1 MYPDS
6 KNGIVIQ
13 LDKTKKDEI
22 VIIFLYIYFSHPV
35 SVFNV
40 RIIIIR
46 SKNFDKHFLYK
57 LK

>member
-35 SVFNV
+35 SV
-40 RIIIIR
+40 
-46 SKNFDKHFLYK
+46 
-57 LK
+57 

>member
-22 VIIFLYIYFSHPV
+22 VIIFLHIFSHPV

-40 RIIIIR
+40 RIVIIR
-46 SKNFDKHFLYK
+46 SKNFDKYFLYK

>member
-22 VIIFLYIYFSHPV
+22 IVIFLSTFHIRYQYK
-35 SVFNV
+35 FNV

-46 SKNFDKHFLYK
+46 SKNFEKHFFFIN
-57 LK
+57 

>member
-22 VIIFLYIYFSHPV
+22 VIIFLHIYFSRYQDKFV
-35 SVFNV
+35 QCAYNNNQEQ
-40 RIIIIR
+40 
-46 SKNFDKHFLYK
+46 NFDKHFFFIN
-57 LK
+57 

>member
-22 VIIFLYIYFSHPV
+22 VVIFLSTFHIRYQYK
-35 SVFNV
+35 FNV

>member
-22 VIIFLYIYFSHPV
+22 VIIFLHIYFS
-35 SVFNV
+35 
-40 RIIIIR
+40 RYQ
-46 SKNFDKHFLYK
+46 DKFVQCAYNNNQEQK
-57 LK
+57 L